1 LAPPLNAGLFCACL
15 VLGLQHQIKKLK
27 PKDMKP
33 PFFIAAAII
42 ASQFSFTTPSSSN
55 PASASTSV
63 APSAWELLGSRS
75 VRYGTDHDLITVR
88 SDRWYK
94 GIYFKVTD
102 APIRLNDM
110 KVYFDN
116 GDKFDVSIRGMIK
129 ENGHSRTI
137 ELPGGERRITKV
149 EFSYE
154 TLGSNRGTANLTLW
168 GKY

>member
-1 LAPPLNAGLFCACL
+1 
-15 VLGLQHQIKKLK
+15 
-27 PKDMKP
+27 MKP
-33 PFFIAAAII
+33 TFFLAMAVI
-42 ASQFSFTTPSSSN
+42 ASQLSFTTIDT
-55 PASASTSV
+55 PATDKAVVKIVS
-63 APSAWELLGSRS
+63 PNAWEVLGSRS
-75 VRYGTDHDLITVR
+75 VRYGTDHDVISV
-88 SDRWYK
+88 SSEKWYQ

-102 APIRLNDM
+102 APIKINDM

-137 ELPGGERRITKV
+137 TLPGGERRITKV

>member
-1 LAPPLNAGLFCACL
+1 
-15 VLGLQHQIKKLK
+15 
-27 PKDMKP
+27 MKP
-33 PFFIAAAII
+33 QFFIAVAVI
-42 ASQFSFTTPSSSN
+42 ASQFAFTIKENTIGEKTTFAA
-55 PASASTSV
+55 ASPT
-63 APSAWELLGSRS
+63 AWEVLGSRS
-75 VRYGTDHDLITVR
+75 VRYGTDHDIITVS
-88 SDRWYK
+88 SDKWYQ

-102 APIRLNDM
+102 APIKINDM

-137 ELPGGERRITKV
+137 ELPGGQRRITKV